1 MQTEHSYKYTMQE
14 IEALAQ
20 NNGFEIVEHLFDSKQ
35 FFVFSKLIPHFWP
48 GIFSENYFFAFVV
61 KLDT

>member
-20 NNGFEIVEHLFDSKQ
+20 DNRFEIVQHLFDS
-35 FFVFSKLIPHFWP
+35 
-48 GIFSENYFFAFVV
+48 NYFFVDSIWKV
-61 KLDT
+61 KK